1 MSFILKLLIYIVMLL
16 IEGLQSAIFF
26 TYNLLNGILSRLE
39 KLIVL
44 FAPVVVYN
52 IIDNLY
58 NITPKITLYIMGVFQ
73 QCLSLLSSGT
83 LTQLIETLPK

>member
-1 MSFILKLLIYIVMLL
+1 MSLLLKLLVFIVLLVFETLQDIAILLYRSANYI
-16 IEGLQSAIFF
+16 
-26 TYNLLNGILSRLE
+26 ILKIE

-58 NITPKITLYIMGVFQ
+58 NITPKITMYAIGVFQ
-73 QCLSLLSSGT
+73 QCLSLLSSET